1 MEYTTDE
8 QINSDQK
15 DELKYELFFRNHY
28 TEWSGIM
35 IIFVKTISIMKI
47 DHIALYCRDLKAMK
61 EFFEEYFQGTSNDQ
75 YHNPRTN
82 LRTYILTFPD
92 SPARLELMTRPEVC
106 GDNENQFSAG
116 FIHLSFA
123 VGSKEAVDE
132 LTAKLAENGYAT
144 LSGPRTTGDGYYES
158 CVKGPEGILLEITV

>member
-1 MEYTTDE
+1 
-8 QINSDQK
+8 
-15 DELKYELFFRNHY
+15 
-28 TEWSGIM
+28 
-35 IIFVKTISIMKI
+35 MK
-47 DHIALYCRDLKAMK
+47 A
-61 EFFEEYFQGTSNDQ
+61 FFEKYFHGTANDL

-92 SPARLELMTRPEVC
+92 GASRLELMTRPEVE
-106 GDNENQFSAG
+106 GDNENPFRAG

-132 LTAKLAENGYAT
+132 LTAVLKADGYET

-158 CVKGPEGILLEITV
+158 CVKGFEDILLEITV